1 MIEWKDEYVLGIEE
15 IDKQHQQLFKIAGD
29 IHELIKNDIILDKYD
44 RIMHLIGDLKEY
56 TVFHFSSEEEYM
68 KSIGYRKFFSH
79 KVEHDDFI
87 DKINHVDMEQMDM
100 DHEQYLL
107 DIMDFIL
114 NWISQHILDT
124 DKAYTI
130 K

>member
-1 MIEWKDEYVLGIEE
+1 MLMWRDEFLVGIEE
-15 IDKQHQQLFKIAGD
+15 LDKQHKQLFKIAGD
-29 IHELIKNDIILDKYD
+29 IHSLLKNQLITDKYD
-44 RIMHLIGDLKEY
+44 QILKLLSELKDY

-68 KSIGYRKFFSH
+68 RNIGYRKYFSH

-87 DKINHVDMEQMDM
+87 EKINNVDLDKVDR

-107 DIMDFIL
+107 EILDFVVK
-114 NWISQHILDT
+114 WISDHILEA
-124 DKAYTI
+124 DKAYVV